1 MDTDSL
7 IVFIKADDI
16 FKDITEDVETRFDT
30 SSYELECISI
40 EIPLPKGKD
49 EKVIGPIKDELDKNI
64 MIRFVR
70 LRAKIYRRR
79 NEDKKAKET
88 KQKRQKMSVVKTLNL
103 KIKKT
108 V

>member
-1 MDTDSL
+1 MLKQDLTL
-7 IVFIKADDI
+7 Q
-16 FKDITEDVETRFDT
+16 TMN
-30 SSYELECISI
+30 YECISI
-40 EIPLPKGKD
+40 ERPLPKGKD
-49 EKVIGPIKDELDKNI
+49 EKVIGPIKDELDKKI

-79 NEDKKAKET
+79 NEAKET

>member
-1 MDTDSL
+1 MLKQDLTL
-7 IVFIKADDI
+7 Q
-16 FKDITEDVETRFDT
+16 TMN
-30 SSYELECISI
+30 YECISI

-49 EKVIGPIKDELDKNI
+49 EKVIGPVKDELDKKI
-64 MIRFVR
+64 MIKFVR
-70 LRAKIYRRR
+70 LRSKIYRCR
-79 NEDKKAKET
+79 NEDKKLKET

>member
-1 MDTDSL
+1 
-7 IVFIKADDI
+7 
-16 FKDITEDVETRFDT
+16 
-30 SSYELECISI
+30 
-40 EIPLPKGKD
+40 
-49 EKVIGPIKDELDKNI
+49 